1 MSDSV
6 RLKSLADSVGKSQSL
21 QQGISHLGEA
31 FSLFSQETARLQ
43 EAYTRLQEQFKAV
56 NTEMQRL
63 QKQALL
69 ADRMKELGEMAASVA
84 HEIRNPLGGI
94 QGYASLLY
102 RDLAELPAKQKMVE
116 PILEGA
122 KALSRLVERVLD
134 YSKPLE
140 MHLVSTDLG
149 AFVQEVIHLI
159 QVDPCL
165 PPNIEIE
172 KDLLEKPLF
181 VPLDGALMRSA
192 LLNLLYNA
200 IQAMPSGGTLS
211 LAISKTKDRAQIAI
225 SDTGVG
231 ILPEH
236 LEKIFS
242 PFFTTKEKGTGLGLS
257 ETYKIVQLH
266 FGTLEVRSAPGKGS
280 TFTLHL
286 PLVR

>member
-1 MSDSV
+1 M
-6 RLKSLADSVGKSQSL
+6 
-21 QQGISHLGEA
+21 
-31 FSLFSQETARLQ
+31 RLQ
-43 EAYTRLQEQFKAV
+43 EAYARLQEQFKAV

-63 QKQALL
+63 KTQALL

-94 QGYASLLY
+94 QGYASLLF
-102 RDLAELPAKQKMVE
+102 RDLAGLPEKQKMVE

-122 KALSRLVERVLD
+122 KALSRLVDRVLN

-140 MHLVSTDLG
+140 TRLVSTDLG

-181 VPLDGALMRSA
+181 VLLDAELMRSA

-211 LAISKTKDRAQIAI
+211 LSISKIKDRAHIAI

-236 LEKIFS
+236 LDKIFS

-257 ETYKIVQLH
+257 ETYKIVQSH
-266 FGTLEVRSAPGKGS
+266 FGTLEVRSKPSKGS

-286 PLVR
+286 PTTEITKPYAH